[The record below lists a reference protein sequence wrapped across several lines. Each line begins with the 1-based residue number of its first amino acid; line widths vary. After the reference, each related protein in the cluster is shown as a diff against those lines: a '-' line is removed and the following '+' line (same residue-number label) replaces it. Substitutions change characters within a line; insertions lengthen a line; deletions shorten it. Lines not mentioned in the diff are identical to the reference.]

1 MTSSSPATSASATR
15 VTGDGDLEIDV
26 KVVPRASKSR
36 IGAMLGDR
44 VKVQLTAPP
53 VDGEANAALI
63 ALLGKLLGLPQKSVT
78 ILRGLTGRQKTVRLV
93 VADRQ
98 RALLLQR
105 QLEQLI
111 EPSTET

>member
-1 MTSSSPATSASATR
+1 MTSAATGASGNATR

-36 IGAMLGDR
+36 IGPRLGDR
-44 VKVQLTAPP
+44 IKVQLTAPP

-63 ALLGKLLGLPQKSVT
+63 LLVGKLLGLPQKSVT

-98 RALLLQR
+98 RALSLQQ
-105 QLEQLI
+105 QLDQLI